1 MDAILGL
8 FRDDDRDEAAPAA
21 PAQRLHRAA
30 GEALAALAIA
40 ALWGA
45 AAGSVS
51 APLAAANLYK
61 VPMVMLLSTLSALP
75 LGLYAW
81 RSIARERDPSSFL
94 AAQARALFDGA
105 LVLGAC
111 APLVA
116 LYSHTSAA
124 AGPVIAVASVAA
136 ALVLGLVTFARA
148 ALRGAEGHAW
158 ARRLGVVALAAA
170 VQLAAALQLNVLA
183 APILPVPTAFR
194 GGIDGLGLVHGRAP

>member
-8 FRDDDRDEAAPAA
+8 FHDARRDDPAPAA

-30 GEALAALAIA
+30 GEVLAALAIG

-51 APLAAANLYK
+51 VRLAAANLYK

-81 RSIARERDPSSFL
+81 SAIARERDLSSFL

-124 AGPVIAVASVAA
+124 AGPLIAVASVAA
-136 ALVLGLVTFARA
+136 ALLLALVTFARA
-148 ALRGAEGHAW
+148 ALRGAEGYAW
-158 ARRLGVVALAAA
+158 PRRLAVVALAAV

-194 GGIDGLGLVHGRAP
+194 GGVDGLGLLHGRAP

>member
-8 FRDDDRDEAAPAA
+8 FHDAHRDDPAPAA

-30 GEALAALAIA
+30 GDALAALSIG

-51 APLAAANLYK
+51 VRLATANLYK
-61 VPMVMLLSTLSALP
+61 VPMVMLLSALSALP

-81 RSIARERDPSSFL
+81 SAIARERDLSSFL
-94 AAQARALFDGA
+94 AAQARGLFHGA

-116 LYSHTSAA
+116 LYSHTSADM
-124 AGPVIAVASVAA
+124 GPLIAMASVAA
-136 ALVLGLVTFARA
+136 ALLLAVVTFARA
-148 ALRGAEGHAW
+148 VLQGAEGHAW
-158 ARRLGVVALAAA
+158 PRRVVVVALVAA

-183 APILPVPTAFR
+183 APILSVPTAFSA
-194 GGIDGLGLVHGRAP
+194 GIDGIGLRHGSAP